1 MLRNIFE
8 RRFGLTE
15 LEAST
20 SAAYLLSG
28 SIFLY
33 PICGIIVDRVKR
45 GSIVLQLMTIAST
58 LTLLCFFWM
67 ILPPSQTHTPWP
79 AIVCFGAAIGFSPRR
94 SSRFSPLS
102 QTNLLPVLLVVIV
115 PRIVPLE
122 YVSTTL
128 GLHKSVRALAF
139 TYTPVLKLCLQL
151 EHTGTTIT
159 QTLAGLWLDS
169 KKKKEEGTGLVAV
182 LSEGNEP
189 HLQWLLNVF
198 LFVNV
203 LHLGAIWGL
212 GYLNEKKQNAQKE
225 AGVQDQGENE
235 DEERQDAPGSEPGT
249 DELLTSP
256 DLSSHIPSDQ
266 IPTGDYMIS
275 PSLHLRDA
283 SSVYQSYGTHPRP
296 RRSQQDTPSMGAT
309 TPAEV
314 RRGKLFASLC
324 AATVVFT
331 WGLFLITSVIKI
343 RSRRERAGDL

>member
-1 MLRNIFE
+1 M
-8 RRFGLTE
+8 
-15 LEAST
+15 
-20 SAAYLLSG
+20 
-28 SIFLY
+28 
-33 PICGIIVDRVKR
+33 
-45 GSIVLQLMTIAST
+45 
-58 LTLLCFFWM
+58 
-67 ILPPSQTHTPWP
+67 
-79 AIVCFGAAIGFSPRR
+79 
-94 SSRFSPLS
+94 
-102 QTNLLPVLLVVIV
+102 

-139 TYTPVLKLCLQL
+139 TYTPVLKLCFQL
-151 EHTGTTIT
+151 EHTGMTIT

-182 LSEGNEP
+182 LSEGDEP

-225 AGVQDQGENE
+225 VVVQSQGENE
-235 DEERQDAPGSEPGT
+235 DQERRDVPGLEPGT
-249 DELLTSP
+249 DRLLASP
-256 DLSSHIPSDQ
+256 DLSSQSPSDQ
-266 IPTGDYMIS
+266 IPTGDDIS
-275 PSLHLRDA
+275 SSLHLRDA

-331 WGLFLITSVIKI
+331 WGLFLITSIIKI
-343 RSRRERAGDL
+343 RSRREREGDL